1 MIWTNDLKFQ
11 KSSLNINLTIKIKAE
26 RIKQINGNL
35 YIYIFRESIK
45 VYDCKTFKLKAD
57 LKLPF
62 IRKEPLFDILDNEV
76 LIYMAAEKLYFYKI
90 NIAENKF
97 EFMHYLTNICNFL
110 YLSKRKEIFLL
121 TESYCQDE
129 NKPYGMAKCDLMG
142 NIILANKITPK
153 IIHEFVEPEKID
165 NYIVTHVVS
174 DSKKFSV
181 FYGLCDEKYII
192 NICGYY
198 DSWYDYKI
206 QWGTTEVESVINIYN
221 ADDLKEI
228 LDEKHAKYLDYLK
241 IGDNL
246 FKFKEKEIMFFY
258 NEKDNKI
265 EYIHNI
271 FNYLNNITDNKLNKQ
286 YEEIFQEMDYNIKEN
301 NNMQKYFY
309 LSDELFAFLDND
321 NNIYIVDI
329 SNENKIVR
337 KIESIWNENEYFI
350 KDILYNE
357 KEDKEENLYI
367 FFGNTRKKLVL
378 KENSLNGE
386 EREGK
391 IIHGIIEKKKEE

>member
-11 KSSLNINLTIKIKAE
+11 NSSLNINLRIDIKAE

-62 IRKEPLFDILDNEV
+62 IRKEPLFDLLDNEI

-90 NIAENKF
+90 NIAENKL

-110 YLSKRKEIFLL
+110 YLLKRKEIFLL
-121 TESYCQDE
+121 TESYCPDE

-206 QWGTTEVESVINIYN
+206 GWGTTEVESVINIYN
-221 ADDLKEI
+221 TDDLKEI

-271 FNYLNNITDNKLNKQ
+271 FNYINNITDNKLNKQ
-286 YEEIFQEMDYNIKEN
+286 YKETFYEMELKNSY
-301 NNMQKYFY
+301 MQNYFY
-309 LSDELFAFLDND
+309 LNDKLFSFLNKD
-321 NNIYIVDI
+321 NNIYVVDI

-337 KIESIWNENEYFI
+337 KIESICNEKGYFI
-350 KDILYNE
+350 KDILYME

-367 FFGNTRKKLVL
+367 LFANKGRKIVL
-378 KENSLNGE
+378 KDNKLTDE
-386 EREGK
+386 EKEGK
-391 IIHGIIEKKKEE
+391 IIHGIIEKKKDE